1 MGMSIQE
8 IIAAQQKAVKATCK
22 NKMMVV
28 RKPAPKAP
36 SQSIQ
41 AMIAAQ
47 QSAKVNPKVVLPP
60 APKPKNSTIAEMIDQ
75 QRIAVAARQAAT
87 SGVSPVLSANQKAV
101 IDSIRERYKTF
112 LAKLDKE
119 LEGQELFMPPPAPAP
134 VEEKPTEPIFTP
146 NVPASENL
154 VVEAAEAPAGMNGI
168 SVGEEMGGQVAI
180 TVRPKRKRKAKAV
193 NQESEPAVE
202 TPAVE
207 A

>member
-22 NKMMVV
+22 SKMMVV

-47 QSAKVNPKVVLPP
+47 QSAKVNPKIVLPQ

-87 SGVSPVLSANQKAV
+87 SGVNPVLSANQKAV
-101 IDSIRERYKTF
+101 IDSVRERYKTF

-134 VEEKPTEPIFTP
+134 VEEKPAEPIFTP
-146 NVPASENL
+146 NVPASETL
-154 VVEAAEAPAGMNGI
+154 VVEAAEAPAGVNGI

-193 NQESEPAVE
+193 NQESEPAAE